1 MSLPCGLTL
10 REGQVQYST
19 PYAAGHVAGSAA
31 ASRVRWPVG
40 GWCEIGT
47 MRTMAMNVR
56 LTEEAERVL
65 AALSEEDGVSKN
77 EEINRAILDRGA
89 RLSHQKDVRAL
100 AREAI
105 TSYGPLLDR
114 LAQ

>member
-1 MSLPCGLTL
+1 MT
-10 REGQVQYST
+10 
-19 PYAAGHVAGSAA
+19 
-31 ASRVRWPVG
+31 
-40 GWCEIGT
+40 
-47 MRTMAMNVR
+47 TMAMNVR

-65 AALSEEDGVSKN
+65 TALSEEDGVSKN

>member
-1 MSLPCGLTL
+1 M
-10 REGQVQYST
+10 
-19 PYAAGHVAGSAA
+19 
-31 ASRVRWPVG
+31 
-40 GWCEIGT
+40 
-47 MRTMAMNVR
+47 MTMAMNVR

-65 AALSEEDGVSKN
+65 TALSEEDGVSKN

-89 RLSHQKDVRAL
+89 RLSREKDVRAL

-105 TSYGPLLDR
+105 ASYGPLLDR

>member
-1 MSLPCGLTL
+1 MT
-10 REGQVQYST
+10 
-19 PYAAGHVAGSAA
+19 
-31 ASRVRWPVG
+31 
-40 GWCEIGT
+40 
-47 MRTMAMNVR
+47 TMAMNVR

-65 AALSEEDGVSKN
+65 AALAEEDGVSKN

-89 RLSHQKDVRAL
+89 RSSREKDVRAL

-105 TSYGPLLDR
+105 KDYGPLLDR

>member
-1 MSLPCGLTL
+1 MRGNAAD
-10 REGQVQYST
+10 VT
-19 PYAAGHVAGSAA
+19 P
-31 ASRVRWPVG
+31 RWSVG

-47 MRTMAMNVR
+47 MIIMAMNVR

-65 AALSEEDGVSKN
+65 TALAKEDGISKN
-77 EEINRAILDRGA
+77 EEINRAILDRGS
-89 RLSHQKDVRAL
+89 RLSRDKDVRAL

-105 TSYGPLLDR
+105 KDYAPLLDR